1 MDPVDMLI
9 RVLIGLVAGVV
20 GGLAGLGGSIIM
32 LPALAMIYGYSLN
45 GEEDESQ
52 TRHHVY
58 MAAAMCVNVI
68 VALSSTL
75 MHTKKKAARKD
86 VLISLIPSMTAGMAA
101 GVIFAGESPGRWSL
115 VAFACFIWLYCLYNI
130 VTTIKKVPDHADDS
144 PSPAHWKMI
153 AVGLFVGAVS
163 GYLGIGG
170 GILLVPLLQISG
182 LPLRHAIAGS
192 AGVMWISS
200 IIGASLKLYTLPTIH
215 YPPPNESVHL
225 TILDALSFAIPIG
238 IGALVG
244 AYAGAWVA
252 HKIKLPHLKLIIA
265 LILAIAS
272 TRMVMG

>member
-1 MDPVDMLI
+1 MDPIEILI
-9 RVLIGLVAGVV
+9 RTALGVVAGLV

-32 LPALAMIYGYSLN
+32 LPAMAMIWGYTIN

-75 MHTKKKAARKD
+75 MHAKKKAARKD
-86 VLISLIPSMTAGMAA
+86 VLMSLVPSMTAGMVA
-101 GVIFAGESPGRWSL
+101 GVLMAGESPGRWSL
-115 VAFACFIWLYCLYNI
+115 IAFAGFIWMYCAYNI
-130 VTTIKKVPDHADDS
+130 ITTVKKIPDHPLDAE
-144 PSPAHWKMI
+144 SPAHWKMI
-153 AVGLFVGAVS
+153 AIGIFVGAVS

-200 IIGASLKLYTLPTIH
+200 IIGASMKLYTLPSIT
-215 YPPPNESVHL
+215 YPAPNDSVHL
-225 TILDALSFAIPIG
+225 TISEAMGFAIPIG
-238 IGALVG
+238 VGALIGAYL
-244 AYAGAWVA
+244 GAWIA
-252 HKIKLPHLKLIIA
+252 HKIKLPHLKLVIA
-265 LILAIAS
+265 LILAVAS
-272 TRMVMG
+272 VRMVM

>member
-1 MDPVDMLI
+1 MDPIEILI
-9 RVLIGLVAGVV
+9 RTSIGVVAGVV

-32 LPALAMIYGYSLN
+32 LPAMAMIWGYRID
-45 GEEDESQ
+45 GHEDEHQ

-75 MHTKKKAARKD
+75 MHAKKGAARKD
-86 VLISLIPSMTAGMAA
+86 VLMSLVPSMTAGMVA
-101 GVIFAGESPGRWSL
+101 GVLLSGETPGRWSIL
-115 VAFACFIWLYCLYNI
+115 AFAGFIWLYCAYNI
-130 VTTIKKVPDHADDS
+130 ITSIKKIPDHPIDS

-153 AVGLFVGAVS
+153 LVGLFVGGVA

-200 IIGASLKLYTLPTIH
+200 IIGASMKLYTLPSIT
-215 YPPPNESVHL
+215 YPPPNDSVHL
-225 TILDALSFAIPIG
+225 MISDAMGFAIPMG
-238 IGALVG
+238 VGALIG
-244 AYAGAWVA
+244 GYLGAWIA
-252 HKIKLPHLKLIIA
+252 HKIKLPHLKLVIA
-265 LILAIAS
+265 LILAAAS
-272 TRMVMG
+272 IKMVMR

>member
-1 MDPVDMLI
+1 MDPTDILI
-9 RVLIGLVAGVV
+9 RVLIGLIAGVV

-32 LPALAMIYGYSLN
+32 LPAMAMIWGYTIN

-75 MHTKKKAARKD
+75 MHAKKKAARKD
-86 VLISLIPSMTAGMAA
+86 VLMSLVPSMTAGMAA
-101 GVIFAGESPGRWSL
+101 GVIFAGESPGRWSII
-115 VAFACFIWLYCLYNI
+115 AFACFIWLYCIYNI
-130 VTTIKKVPDHADDS
+130 VTSIKQVPDHPEDS
-144 PSPAHWKMI
+144 PSPAHWKMVI
-153 AVGLFVGAVS
+153 VGLFVGSVS

-225 TILDALSFAIPIG
+225 LISDAIGFAVPIG
-238 IGALVG
+238 VGALVG
-244 AYAGAWVA
+244 AYGGAWIA

-272 TRMVMG
+272 IKMVMR

>member
-1 MDPVDMLI
+1 MDPVEILI
-9 RVLIGLVAGVV
+9 RTLLGLVAGVV

-32 LPALAMIYGYSLN
+32 LPAMAMIWGYELN
-45 GEEDESQ
+45 GEEDENQ

-68 VALSSTL
+68 VALSSTI
-75 MHTKKKAARKD
+75 MHAKKKAARKD
-86 VLISLIPSMTAGMAA
+86 VLMSLVPSMTAGMAA
-101 GVIFAGESPGRWSL
+101 GVMMAGESPGRWSL
-115 VAFACFIWLYCLYNI
+115 IAFAGFIWIYCAYNI
-130 VTTIKKVPDHADDS
+130 ITTIKKIPDHSIDA

-153 AVGLFVGAVS
+153 IIGLFVGGVS

-200 IIGASLKLYTLPTIH
+200 IIGASIKLYTLPSIT
-215 YPPPNESVHL
+215 YPPPNEGVRLMVS
-225 TILDALSFAIPIG
+225 DAMGFAIPIG
-238 IGALVG
+238 VGALIGAYL
-244 AYAGAWVA
+244 GAWIA
-252 HKIKLPHLKLIIA
+252 HKIKLPHLKLAIA

-272 TRMVMG
+272 VKMVMR